1 MSQKILTG
9 IPVSAGISIGK
20 AMFLNRGRDR
30 LTQRQ
35 TIAEPLLKAEIDRL
49 DEAFSEAE
57 RELREI
63 RGRVPLELREHAS
76 IIDSHLMIIKDPKL
90 RSSSAGFVNTLH
102 INAEWALDKAVGE
115 LEKAFSAI
123 EDEYIRDRIQDVR
136 LAVERVKVHLVGN
149 EDELKPITSR
159 VNLVA
164 HDLSPADTIVLQVDK
179 IMAFVTAMGG
189 KTSHVGILARSL
201 QIPAVVGAVGLEES
215 IRDGQLI
222 IIDGLHGRVILDP
235 DEEELSRYAD
245 LKYQFENY
253 QANTI
258 RCCNLPG
265 ETIDGYRIHVLAN
278 IELFEEVA
286 AVIDNGGEGVGLY
299 RTEFTFLSRTA
310 PPTEEELF
318 EEYRDL
324 ASILS
329 PAKLIIRTF
338 DLGGDKFSLE
348 SEMIEEANP
357 AMGLRAVRYCLK
369 HPEFFKLQLRAIL
382 RASSTAGNISLMFP
396 MISGLHELRE
406 VKKILEEAKRE
417 VAASGGE
424 YDKDM
429 PVGIMIEVPSAV
441 LIADLLARE
450 VDFFSIGTNDLIQYS
465 LGIDR
470 TNRSVSYLYQP
481 LHPAIV
487 RSIKR
492 VVDAGHQAG
501 IEVSICGEVAS
512 DPFCIPILMGMEVD
526 SISLNPQS
534 IPGIKHIIRQTTM
547 EECKLLL
554 SQVLASS
561 SVATI
566 NSLVKDMIFKRFP
579 EELMFYASMVD
590 TEDV

>member
-20 AMFLNRGRDR
+20 ALFLNRGRDR

-35 TIAEPLLKAEIDRL
+35 TIAEPLLQAEIQRL
-49 DEAFSEAE
+49 QDAFSEAE

-63 RGRVPLELREHAS
+63 RGRVPIELREHAS

-90 RSSSAGFVNTLH
+90 RASAAGFVTTLH
-102 INAEWALDKAVGE
+102 INAEWAMDKAVGE

-136 LAVERVKVHLVGN
+136 LVVERVKGHLVGN
-149 EDELKPITSR
+149 EDELKPITTR

-164 HDLSPADTIVLQVDK
+164 HDLTPADTIVLQVDK

-201 QIPAVVGAVGLEES
+201 QIPAVVGVIGLEEG
-215 IRDGQLI
+215 IRDNQLI

-299 RTEFTFLSRTA
+299 RTEFTFLNRTA
-310 PPTEEELF
+310 PPTEDELY

-338 DLGGDKFSLE
+338 DLGGDKFTPE

-382 RASSTAGNISLMFP
+382 RASTAGNVSLMFP

-406 VKKILEEAKRE
+406 VKKILDEARRE
-417 VAASGGE
+417 VAASGGG
-424 YDKDM
+424 YDPDM

-441 LIADLLARE
+441 LTADLLAKE

-554 SQVLASS
+554 SQVLACS

-590 TEDV
+590 AEDV

>member
-1 MSQKILTG
+1 VPTKILTG

-20 AMFLNRGRDR
+20 ALFMNRGRDR

-35 TIAEPLLKAEIDRL
+35 TIAESLLPV
-49 DEAFSEAE
+49 
-57 RELREI
+57 EI
-63 RGRVPLELREHAS
+63 RRLESAFAQAEKELAAIRDRVPLELREHAS

-90 RSSSAGFVNTLH
+90 RSSSVGFVNSLH

-115 LEKAFSAI
+115 LEKAFSVI

-136 LAVERVKVHLVGN
+136 LVVDRVKGHLIGD

-164 HDLSPADTIVLQVDK
+164 HDLTPADTIVLQVDK

-201 QIPAVVGAVGLEES
+201 QIPAVVGVVGLEEN

-235 DEEELSRYAD
+235 DEGELSRYAD

-253 QANTI
+253 QANTT

-299 RTEFTFLSRTA
+299 RTEYTFLNRTGM
-310 PPTEEELF
+310 PSEDELA

-329 PAKLIIRTF
+329 PAKLVIRTF
-338 DLGGDKFSLE
+338 DLGGDKVMFGEGL
-348 SEMIEEANP
+348 IEESNP
-357 AMGLRAVRYCLK
+357 ALGLRAVRYCLK
-369 HPEFFKLQLRAIL
+369 HPEFFKNQLRAIL
-382 RASSTAGNISLMFP
+382 RASTIGNISMMFP
-396 MISGLHELRE
+396 MISGLHELHE
-406 VKKILEEAKRE
+406 VKKVLEEAKRE
-417 VAASGGE
+417 VTSAGHE
-424 YDKDM
+424 FDRKM
-429 PVGIMIEVPSAV
+429 PVGIMVELPSAV
-441 LIADLLARE
+441 LTADLLARE

-470 TNRSVSYLYQP
+470 TNRNVSYLYQP

-512 DPFCIPILMGMEVD
+512 DPFCVPILMGMEVD
-526 SISLNPQS
+526 SISLNTQS

-547 EECKLLL
+547 EECKMLLN
-554 SQVLASS
+554 QVLASS

-566 NSLVKDMIFKRFP
+566 NSLVKDLIFKRFP

-590 TEDV
+590 NEDV

>member
-1 MSQKILTG
+1 VAVKILTG

-35 TIAEPLLKAEIDRL
+35 TIAQDLLPEEIERL
-49 DEAFSEAE
+49 GAAFSEAE
-57 RELREI
+57 KELAEI

-76 IIDSHLMIIKDPKL
+76 IIDSHIMIIRDPKL
-90 RSSSAGFVNTLH
+90 RASSAGFIKTLS
-102 INAEWALDKAVGE
+102 INAEWALDKAVAE
-115 LEKAFSAI
+115 LEKVFSAI

-136 LAVERVKVHLVGN
+136 LVVERVKAQLIGK
-149 EDELKPITSR
+149 EDELRPITSR

-164 HDLSPADTIVLQVDK
+164 HDLAPADTIVLQVDK
-179 IMAFVTAMGG
+179 IMAFVTALGG

-201 QIPAVVGAVGLEES
+201 KIPAVVGVFGLEEN

-222 IIDGLHGRVILDP
+222 VIDGLNGRVILDP
-235 DEEELSRYAD
+235 DEEELSKYAD

-253 QANTI
+253 QAKTI

-299 RTEFTFLSRTA
+299 RTEYTFLSRTEI
-310 PPTEEELF
+310 PTEDELF

-329 PAKLIIRTF
+329 PARLVIRTF
-338 DLGGDKFSLE
+338 DLGGDKFSLDE
-348 SEMIEEANP
+348 GLIEESNP

-369 HPEFFKLQLRAIL
+369 HPLFFKVQLRAIL
-382 RASSTAGNISLMFP
+382 RASAIGNISLMFP
-396 MISGLHELRE
+396 MISGLHELHE
-406 VKKILEEAKRE
+406 VKRVLEEARRE
-417 VAASGGE
+417 VAAAGQE
-424 YDKDM
+424 YDTEM

-441 LIADLLARE
+441 LTADLLAKE

-470 TNRSVSYLYQP
+470 TNRHVSYLYQP

-512 DPFCIPILMGMEVD
+512 DPFCVPILMGMEVD

-534 IPGIKHIIRQTTM
+534 IPGIKNIIRQATM
-547 EECKLLL
+547 EECKALLN
-554 SQVLASS
+554 QVLASS

-566 NSLVKDMIFKRFP
+566 NTLVKDMIFKRFP

-590 TEDV
+590 NEDV

>member
-1 MSQKILTG
+1 VPGKILTG

-35 TIAEPLLKAEIDRL
+35 TIAEPLLPTEIERL
-49 DEAFSEAE
+49 DTAFSEAGK
-57 RELREI
+57 ELAAI

-90 RSSSAGFVNTLH
+90 RASSVGFVKTLH
-102 INAEWALDKAVGE
+102 INAEWALDKAVDE
-115 LEKAFSAI
+115 LEKAFSVI

-136 LAVERVKVHLVGN
+136 LVVERVKGHLVGK
-149 EDELKPITSR
+149 EDELKPITTR
-159 VNLVA
+159 INLVA
-164 HDLSPADTIVLQVDK
+164 HDLTPADTIVLQVDK

-201 QIPAVVGAVGLEES
+201 QIPAVVGVVGLEES
-215 IRDGQLI
+215 VRDGQLI
-222 IIDGLHGRVILDP
+222 VIDGLHGRVILDP

-253 QANTI
+253 QANTT

-299 RTEFTFLSRTA
+299 RTEFTFMNRTGM
-310 PPTEEELF
+310 PTEEELF

-329 PAKLIIRTF
+329 PAKLVIRTF
-338 DLGGDKFSLE
+338 DLGGDKFRLDE
-348 SEMIEEANP
+348 GLIEEANP

-369 HPEFFKLQLRAIL
+369 HPEFFKIQLRAIL
-382 RASSTAGNISLMFP
+382 RASSVGNISLMFP
-396 MISGLHELRE
+396 MISGLHELHE
-406 VKKILEEAKRE
+406 VKKILEQAKSEVSGAGQAYDRE
-417 VAASGGE
+417 
-424 YDKDM
+424 M

-441 LIADLLARE
+441 LTADLLAKE

-492 VVDAGHQAG
+492 VIDAGHQAG

-512 DPFCIPILMGMEVD
+512 DPFCVPILMGMEVD

-554 SQVLASS
+554 SQVLACS

-590 TEDV
+590 NEDV